1 MIKMRMIPE
10 MFLFCKIFK
19 SHYYFNQSIKKQ
31 INKLIFK
38 FNGSFFEWL
47 VRLMI
52 MFYKIV
58 IRK

>member
-1 MIKMRMIPE
+1 MILE
-10 MFLFCKIFK
+10 MFLSCKIFK
-19 SHYYFNQSIKKQ
+19 NHYYFNQSIKKQ